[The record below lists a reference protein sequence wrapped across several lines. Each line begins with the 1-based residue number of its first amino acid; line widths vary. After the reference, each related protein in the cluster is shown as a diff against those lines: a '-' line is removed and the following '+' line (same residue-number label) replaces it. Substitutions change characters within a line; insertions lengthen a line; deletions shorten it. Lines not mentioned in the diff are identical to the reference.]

1 MASLDPKRIE
11 RVLLVRLSA
20 VGDIIH
26 ALPVLRALKA
36 WRPGLCVDWLVE
48 DRFALLL
55 RNQTAIDRVFEI
67 PRKRWRSGGGW
78 REKASDARRLLCELR
93 GRNID
98 LSIDLQGLTK
108 SGLWPAL
115 ARIPHRIGYG
125 DEDGREL
132 NRWLT
137 NIKVSPAPDKKHVVD
152 RNLAL
157 VEPLGIAHPEVDM
170 SLPEDREA
178 KARVE
183 TLLQQEGLEGEKLA
197 LIQPGAGWETKRWPP
212 EYYAQAGDFLSR
224 ERGYRVLVLWGPGE
238 EGLARQ
244 VLEAMREKGR
254 LAPPTSL
261 LELIE
266 LIRLS
271 ALFVGGDTGPM
282 HIAAALR
289 IPTVAIFGASDPV
302 RNGPYGEGHLT
313 LYHEDLA
320 CRPSWKT
327 TCEHLTCLR
336 DLKPEGVVERIGKY
350 LGE

>member
-1 MASLDPKRIE
+1 MASFDPKRIE

-20 VGDIIH
+20 VGDVVH

-36 WRPGLCVDWLVE
+36 WQPGLSVDWLVE
-48 DRFALLL
+48 DRFAILL
-55 RNQTAIDRVFEI
+55 RNEPAIDRVFEI
-67 PRKRWRSGGGW
+67 PRKRWRSGVGW
-78 REKASDARRLLCELR
+78 REKASDVRRLLSDLKQR
-93 GRNID
+93 GID

-115 ARIPHRIGYG
+115 ARIPYRIGYG

-137 NIKVSPAPDKKHVVD
+137 NMKVNPSPDKKHVVN

-157 VEPLGIAHPEVDM
+157 LEPLGIAHPEVDM
-170 SLPEDREA
+170 TLSEDGEA

-183 TLLQQEGLEGEKLA
+183 SLLQQEGLEGEKLA

-212 EYYAQAGDFLSR
+212 EYYAQVGDFLAR
-224 ERGYRVLVLWGPGE
+224 ERGFRVLVLWGPGE

-327 TCEHLTCLR
+327 SCEHLICLR
-336 DLKPEGVVERIGKY
+336 DLKPEGVTERIREY
-350 LGE
+350 LRK